1 MRLGKEIRIKNQP
14 PPSTN
19 LHSSSSPPSLYS
31 LTHSPPRSPFPI
43 TIYLFLR
50 LFCHLPSSSFLFLS
64 ATSEI
69 LQASFLLLPCLC
81 ILLFRLVLLI
91 FIPFSLFFPYAYSIL
106 FSSLSSSYNLPY
118 PLFSSPRSPSP
129 FPKLMY
135 PSFNPSSLFFH
146 LLLFPFSQSHHN

>member
-81 ILLFRLVLLI
+81 ILLFHLVLLI
-91 FIPFSLFFPYAYSIL
+91 FIPFSLFFPYAYAFSFPHFLLLIIFPIL
-106 FSSLSSSYNLPY
+106 FFFSSLSLT
-118 PLFSSPRSPSP
+118 FS
-129 FPKLMY
+129 
-135 PSFNPSSLFFH
+135 
-146 LLLFPFSQSHHN
+146 